1 MYGLGISTDGLN
13 VYVTDDCLYVVFN
26 YKRNPDT
33 GSLTFEDE
41 INGNSFNG
49 DGLGCIKSLSFSS
62 NGVSI
67 GPVLRGVIYIFI
79 CVFFQTRNKTLNTY
93 LNAAE

>member
-1 MYGLGISTDGLN
+1 MYGLGVSTDGLN

-26 YKRNPDT
+26 YKRDPGT
-33 GSLTFEDE
+33 GSLTFKDE

-62 NGVSI
+62 NGVSRSV
-67 GPVLRGVIYIFI
+67 GFSRQCHTVIHAFI
-79 CVFFQTRNKTLNTY
+79 C
-93 LNAAE
+93 